1 MVYFTPAIAELFS
14 AIQLSLDQRCNSSY
28 VLERCDSRQLSFCLF
43 RNLNQILVT
52 DGVMNNSCVFLFVN
66 SIQSLLLISSKHC
79 PWLHFGAIAHHKT
92 FRPLNILSF
101 LPFICTNLDPES
113 SIKNFPV
120 TLLDFCFSF
129 IYQENMLWDDLS
141 SAPLFGFVDQK
152 GESHIL
158 KYTFFPIT

>member
-1 MVYFTPAIAELFS
+1 M
-14 AIQLSLDQRCNSSY
+14 
-28 VLERCDSRQLSFCLF
+28 LERCDSRQLSFCLF

-113 SIKNFPV
+113 SIKNFPLSLFWIFV
-120 TLLDFCFSF
+120 SALFIRKICPGM
-129 IYQENMLWDDLS
+129 IYQVFLCLDLLIRKVKAIYS
-141 SAPLFGFVDQK
+141 NTL
-152 GESHIL
+152 
-158 KYTFFPIT
+158 FFP